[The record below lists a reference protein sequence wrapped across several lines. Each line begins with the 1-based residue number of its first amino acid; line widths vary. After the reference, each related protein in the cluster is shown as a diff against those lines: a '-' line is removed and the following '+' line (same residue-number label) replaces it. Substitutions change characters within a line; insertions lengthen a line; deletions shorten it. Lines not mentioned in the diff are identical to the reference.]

1 MRCISLNHV
10 LPSDRTLNILK
21 LGVGTHNWMY
31 VRKKSFNVSC
41 TWYKSLYVTF
51 LFDLIGIHQ
60 RTIKQ
65 QIMVSVV
72 FVRPIWTLQ
81 VLSEVKWKCIRMSLI
96 LKQKVLHTSR
106 AKWKSR
112 VVILSKFCKW
122 VGPNKRVGWKKCK
135 FIWAYSFMKL
145 LMITN
150 IIVYLTPESI
160 WNYKLSEEN
169 SNWPKYL

>member
-1 MRCISLNHV
+1 M

-51 LFDLIGIHQ
+51 LFDHIGIHQ

-72 FVRPIWTLQ
+72 FVRPIWTPQ

-96 LKQKVLHTSR
+96 LEQKV
-106 AKWKSR
+106 KSY
-112 VVILSKFCKW
+112 VSFLEACFNLISGSSLSMKIQIMVRKIAENLGLKSLLRK
-122 VGPNKRVGWKKCK
+122 VK
-135 FIWAYSFMKL
+135 FI
-145 LMITN
+145 
-150 IIVYLTPESI
+150 
-160 WNYKLSEEN
+160 
-169 SNWPKYL
+169 